1 MFSATRTL
9 ATRITTSSSKPFIM
23 SAIRTKVS
31 LPELN
36 YKFTELEPF
45 ISAELNN
52 LHYSKHHQTY
62 VNGINTALEQHE
74 AAQAAGDIVKC
85 VELQQNIKFHGGG
98 YANHCLYWESLAPQS
113 VGGGQLPAETTAL
126 YKAVVQQYGSF
137 ENLIELTN
145 KALAG
150 IQGSGW
156 VFICK
161 NLNNGA
167 VEIVSRYNHERPSA
181 NMRPLLALDAWEH
194 AYYLQYR
201 NVKVDFFKAIWNII
215 NWSDAAKKFEN

>member
-1 MFSATRTL
+1 MFSSARS
-9 ATRITTSSSKPFIM
+9 IVKKVNSPFIM
-23 SAIRTKVS
+23 SLVRNKVT
-31 LPELN
+31 LPELK

-45 ISAELNN
+45 ISADLNT
-52 LHYSKHHQTY
+52 LHYTKHHQTY
-62 VNGINTALEQHE
+62 VNGINQALEQH
-74 AAQAAGDIVKC
+74 AAAEAAGDLNKC

-113 VGGGQLPAETTAL
+113 VGGGKLPAEDSAL
-126 YKAVVQQYGSF
+126 YKAVISQYGSF
-137 ENLIELTN
+137 EKLIDLSN

-167 VEIVSRYNHERPSA
+167 LEIISVYNHERPA
-181 NMRPLLALDAWEH
+181 AHLKPLLALDAWEH
-194 AYYLQYR
+194 AYYLQYQ
-201 NVKVDFFKAIWNII
+201 NVKVNFFSAIWNII
-215 NWSDAAKKFEN
+215 NWEEAAKKFAA